1 MSGLSINNASVIRHD
16 YPPLESCVTS
26 RAPITP
32 GSVGIARRNP
42 VPHRDES
49 RSRPSKKPD
58 LPQVLGKLCGWLGT
72 AFTYLQRMLGRQRR
86 SIAPHVPFVPRPEVR
101 PQPRVAPQPH
111 PQPTPVAATPGP
123 QAGQLADL
131 SSKRNGAKP
140 DDVFGGFRQ
149 GPDGNCVTVSAIKA
163 AMAKFGQSPTDI
175 FKEVRKEPDGYQV
188 TMRDGYTLH
197 LSQQELKDAARGS
210 MFVGR
215 DKEVLKD
222 AHFLF
227 AVSAK
232 RAQLENNDGYAARS
246 FKHAV
251 RSLNDG
257 EDEYGPGEGLLR
269 LGLSRHIESVPVS
282 ELAAG
287 ELGMVNRRGHSVAV
301 INGVEEFYGRKGRS
315 PRRGEAVA
323 LR

>member
-1 MSGLSINNASVIRHD
+1 MSDFSINNPSVLRHN
-16 YPPLESCVTS
+16 YQPLELCAPPLIKSS
-26 RAPITP
+26 AALTP
-32 GSVGIARRNP
+32 GDGGRGFSHAKS
-42 VPHRDES
+42 E
-49 RSRPSKKPD
+49 
-58 LPQVLGKLCGWLGT
+58 LPQILEQIFEWVSPLI
-72 AFTYLQRMLGRQRR
+72 ASLQRVLGRQRR
-86 SIAPHVPFVPRPEVR
+86 SIAPHVPFVPNPEV
-101 PQPRVAPQPH
+101 P
-111 PQPTPVAATPGP
+111 PTPTRVTPDS
-123 QAGQLADL
+123 QVDSLADL
-131 SSKRNGAKP
+131 SSKRDGAKA
-140 DDVFGGFRQ
+140 DDIFGGFRQ
-149 GPDGNCVTVSAIKA
+149 GPGGNCVTVSAIKA

-175 FKEVRKEPDGYQV
+175 FKEVRKEQDGYQV
-188 TMRDGYTLH
+188 IMRDGYALH
-197 LSQQELKDAARGS
+197 LSQQELAEGTRASR
-210 MFVGR
+210 FVGR

-246 FKHAV
+246 FKHAL

-287 ELGMVNRRGHSVAV
+287 ELGMVNRKGHSVAV
-301 INGVEEFYGRKGRS
+301 INGVEELYGRKGRT